1 MRAAEKFDH
10 RKGFKFST
18 YATWWIRQAVARA
31 LADKARTIRMP
42 VHVVEKL
49 NKILRTERK
58 LRAERG
64 REPCSEE
71 IAHELD
77 LTVDEVDQIR
87 RSAQTPVS
95 LEKPV
100 GDDEESEFG
109 HFITDEL
116 APQPEEVAED
126 ILRKEALVKILGTL
140 SERER
145 RVLELRYGLNGE
157 QPRTLDEV
165 GRTFQVTRERIRQIE
180 NQTLK
185 KLRALRRLA
194 RSSASRSR
202 SRLDS
207 AASVAE
213 LKQGWMEELSELLR
227 IPSISADPERKDDV
241 RRAAEWVAEAV
252 RRMGGEAQLVETE
265 TFPLV
270 VGEVRASGG
279 GDAPTVLCYGHFDV
293 QPAGAADEWETDP
306 FEPEVRDG
314 WLYARGVADDKGQLW
329 ALLKATEELAAAG
342 ELPVNVRFVCDGEEE
357 TGGHQVVEF
366 IASDERGADAAVIF
380 DSAMLRPG
388 APVFHV
394 ATRGMIY
401 FHVRIR
407 TGERDLHSGV
417 FGGAALSST
426 DALMQ
431 TLRAVLPGENG
442 LLPDPLRAGVAAP
455 PEEEVR
461 GWGELA
467 PGSELLEEG
476 GARPSDPRAAD
487 EFYSRTWAEPS
498 VTVNGLVGGEPLLQK
513 TVLPVF
519 AEANVSIR
527 LAPGQDPDEIAP
539 VFERL
544 LREAAP
550 EGADVEVERWS
561 SASPGLIPPD
571 APAIRLAQ
579 DAFERVVGARPLL
592 VRVGG
597 SLPIVPALAE
607 KGIPTV
613 ITGFDLPE
621 GNIHSP
627 NERLRVDHIPL
638 AVEAGK
644 ELFRAFASLR

>member
-1 MRAAEKFDH
+1 
-10 RKGFKFST
+10 
-18 YATWWIRQAVARA
+18 
-31 LADKARTIRMP
+31 
-42 VHVVEKL
+42 
-49 NKILRTERK
+49 
-58 LRAERG
+58 
-64 REPCSEE
+64 
-71 IAHELD
+71 
-77 LTVDEVDQIR
+77 
-87 RSAQTPVS
+87 
-95 LEKPV
+95 
-100 GDDEESEFG
+100 
-109 HFITDEL
+109 
-116 APQPEEVAED
+116 
-126 ILRKEALVKILGTL
+126 
-140 SERER
+140 
-145 RVLELRYGLNGE
+145 
-157 QPRTLDEV
+157 
-165 GRTFQVTRERIRQIE
+165 
-180 NQTLK
+180 
-185 KLRALRRLA
+185 
-194 RSSASRSR
+194 
-202 SRLDS
+202 
-207 AASVAE
+207 
-213 LKQGWMEELSELLR
+213 MEELSELLR

-241 RRAAEWVAEAV
+241 RRAAEWVAESV
-252 RRMGGEAQLVETE
+252 RRMGGDAELVETE

-342 ELPVNVRFVCDGEEE
+342 DLPVNVRFVCDGEEE
-357 TGGHQVVEF
+357 TGGQQVVDF
-366 IASDERGADAAVIF
+366 IASDERGADVAVIF

-401 FHVRIR
+401 FHVRVR
-407 TGERDLHSGV
+407 TGERDLHSGM

-426 DALMQ
+426 EALMQ
-431 TLRAVLPGENG
+431 TLRGVLPGDDG
-442 LLPDPLRAGVAAP
+442 LAPEPLRAGVAP
-455 PEEEVR
+455 PSDEEAR
-461 GWGELA
+461 AWQELDS
-467 PGSELLEEG
+467 GSEVLEES
-476 GARPSDPRAAD
+476 GARPADARAAD
-487 EFYSRTWAEPS
+487 EFYMRTWAEPA
-498 VTVNGLVGGEPLLQK
+498 VTVNGFVGGEPHLQK

-550 EGADVEVERWS
+550 EGTDVEVERWA
-561 SASPGLIPPD
+561 SAAPGLIQSD
-571 APAIRLAQ
+571 TPAIRLAQ
-579 DAFERVVGARPLL
+579 DAFERIVGARPLL

-644 ELFRAFASLR
+644 ELFRAFAALS